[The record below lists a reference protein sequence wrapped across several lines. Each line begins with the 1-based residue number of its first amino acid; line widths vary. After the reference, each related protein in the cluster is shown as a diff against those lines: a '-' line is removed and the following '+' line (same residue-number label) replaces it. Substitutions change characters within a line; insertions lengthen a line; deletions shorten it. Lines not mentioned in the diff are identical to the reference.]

1 MTSIRRNSRRRQGF
15 QTVRTL
21 LTAVAASALLIAGCR
36 SESLTEQ
43 ARRTAAPKAL
53 EFLVDAQQ
61 YFEAGFY
68 NNALVLVDSAAA
80 HAPQLAD
87 VPFLRGRILSAMRQ
101 FDPAVLEYRATLDLD
116 PEYPGVYFNLG
127 NVEYQRGQP
136 EAALRMY
143 RKESDEA
150 AASVEYLVQLGRA
163 YADIG
168 VADSAR
174 WAYERAIEADSTN
187 PTAYMWLGQLLEDQG
202 SMQEALEYSRKGR
215 SLRPDNLN
223 YAYVV
228 GVQQLRTE
236 DLEGA
241 IRTLEKVTDGMPWHY
256 AAHYNLGQALLGLG
270 ESERGA
276 RYLARADTLLGIQRE
291 ITRWENLLASNSHEP
306 MLWVNYG
313 NALRTAGRIDDAIQ
327 ALSVAYS
334 LNPEWLELQNNIANL
349 MLARGDTLGALS
361 RYEDLL
367 SIDSTLSDIWLNLG
381 TVYALSG
388 DYDGARDAW
397 RTALRHDPG
406 HAEARQYLSQLEQE

>member
-1 MTSIRRNSRRRQGF
+1 MCWTNRGQRGLQSVHA
-15 QTVRTL
+15 TVVAIAAF
-21 LTAVAASALLIAGCR
+21 AVLVAGCR
-36 SESLTEQ
+36 SESITDQ
-43 ARRTAAPKAL
+43 ARRTADPRAL

-61 YFEAGFY
+61 FFEAGFY
-68 NNALVLVDSAAA
+68 NNALVLVDSAGAR
-80 HAPQLAD
+80 APRLAD

-116 PEYPGVYFNLG
+116 REYPGVYYNLG

-143 RKESDEA
+143 RKESAVA
-150 AASVEYLVQLGRA
+150 AGSVDYLVQLGRA
-163 YADIG
+163 YADVG
-168 VADSAR
+168 VVDSAR
-174 WAYERAIEADSTN
+174 WAYERAIEADSAN

-202 SMQEALEYSRKGR
+202 SMQEALKYSRKGR
-215 SLRPDNLN
+215 SLRPDNMN

-228 GVQQLRTE
+228 GVQQLRSE
-236 DLEGA
+236 DFKGA
-241 IRTLEKVTDGMPWHY
+241 AETLELVTNGMPWHY

-313 NALRTAGRIDDAIQ
+313 NALRTAGRIDDAIH

-349 MLARGDTLGALS
+349 MLARGDTLGAVS

-367 SIDSTLSDIWLNLG
+367 AIDSTLSDIWLNLG

-388 DYDGARDAW
+388 DYTGAGDAW
-397 RTALRHDPG
+397 RTALRHDPD
-406 HAEARQYLSQLEQE
+406 HAEARQYLSQLEQQ